1 MKLAVTDACIFIE
14 LIDLKITSNFFSLNL
29 EVHTTNNVSN
39 ELDEDQ
45 KELLFAYRTVEK
57 LYVHILEDEDEK
69 EMIALKFPKRLSKQD
84 QTVIYLAQKLDALIL
99 SSDKPVRN
107 SAKSLSIDHHGMFW
121 IFDQLVEIDSL
132 SKSMA
137 SNKLRDLL
145 TRNLMYRDNLA
156 LWKEADK
163 RFKLWEK

>member
-1 MKLAVTDACIFIE
+1 MKLAVTDACIFID
-14 LIDLKITSNFFSLNL
+14 LIDLKITSHFFGLDL
-29 EVHTTNNVSN
+29 EIHTTNNVWN

-45 KELLFAYRTVEK
+45 KELLFAYRNVEK
-57 LYVHILEDEDEK
+57 LHVHILEDEDEK
-69 EMIALKFPKRLSKQD
+69 KMTALKFPKRLSKQD
-84 QTVIYLAQKLDALIL
+84 QTVIYLAQKLNALIL

-107 SAKSLSIDHHGMFW
+107 FAKSLSINHHGMFW
-121 IFDQLVEIDSL
+121 IFDQLVKIDSL

-137 SNKLRDLL
+137 SNKLRKLL
-145 TRNLMYRDNLA
+145 TGNLMYRDNLA